1 MPLIIFRVAGPWE
14 YIYPLEQFHFSL
26 CDELPER
33 RADLPLVRAVSPYY
47 KCLNKRISW
56 MDKLKTI

>member
-33 RADLPLVRAVSPYY
+33 RADLPLARAV
-47 KCLNKRISW
+47 
-56 MDKLKTI
+56 